1 VCRSA
6 VAGMFVKPMYG
17 VCFGLEMAAI
27 PCCVCMQ
34 ALHDVLHGC
43 DVAEQ
48 DVFVPLDHGS
58 CDCAS
63 F

>member
-1 VCRSA
+1 
-6 VAGMFVKPMYG
+6 
-17 VCFGLEMAAI
+17 MAAI

-48 DVFVPLDHGS
+48 DVFMDRVTVLRFRRLLD
-58 CDCAS
+58 
-63 F
+63 